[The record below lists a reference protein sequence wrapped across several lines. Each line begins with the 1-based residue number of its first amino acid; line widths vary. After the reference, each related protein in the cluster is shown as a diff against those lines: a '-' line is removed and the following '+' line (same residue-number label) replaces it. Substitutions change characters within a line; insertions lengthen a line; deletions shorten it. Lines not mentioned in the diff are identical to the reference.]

1 MAVNWH
7 IQTSPHVPHICFL
20 TLPYTGC
27 HLVLFLLTLCF
38 ILFKPFLFVLCFST
52 LVHFQSDQSIKHMCM
67 CMHVFDVSCSCVL
80 APNLPSVSVPPPF
93 ASAWWALS
101 VNLKEKERVIEL
113 SLACLLFTLCALFPA
128 AAEAQMVYT
137 SINIILCA
145 YIVCVMEEVLPRVL
159 CIWMKGFLQSEQL
172 HPRKSM
178 TVLSRNRVL
187 LT

>member
-7 IQTSPHVPHICFL
+7 KPSCPPYL
-20 TLPYTGC
+20 LPYTSLHWVSFG
-27 HLVLFLLTLCF
+27 F
-38 ILFKPFLFVLCFST
+38 IFTHFVFYFLFKPFLFVLCFST
-52 LVHFQSDQSIKHMCM
+52 SVHFQSDHSIKHMCM

-80 APNLPSVSVPPPF
+80 APNLPSVS
-93 ASAWWALS
+93 AWWALS

-113 SLACLLFTLCALFPA
+113 SLVCLLFTLCALFPA

-145 YIVCVMEEVLPRVL
+145 YIVCVMEEVLPCVL